1 MLYNKKSNER
11 YTHTGVSSH
20 NIIKIYIYLLIV
32 ISYFSY
38 YIFYSGKKIFL
49 EVKSLKNITDV
60 KDI

>member
-1 MLYNKKSNER
+1 MKGI
-11 YTHTGVSSH
+11 HTGVSSH

-38 YIFYSGKKIFL
+38 YIFCSRKKIFL